1 MKQVKACNLLVSS
14 FGQSNTAI
22 LWVAPEEST
31 STGGFRETK
40 MQLPIKQ
47 VAIPLNQ
54 TTFGTWS

>member
-22 LWVAPEEST
+22 LWVTPEE
-31 STGGFRETK
+31 STGGFRKTK